1 VSAAPAG
8 GQAREGE
15 GRKRPSHPPSVP
27 TVDLR
32 VMLEPQQGATYDQ
45 QLAIAQAA
53 EVEGFDG
60 FFRSD
65 HLTRFDDEDPG
76 PGPTES
82 WITLAGIARETSRVR
97 LGTLVT
103 SMTFRL
109 PALLAITVAEVDA
122 MSDGR
127 VDLGLGTGWFDPEHH
142 AHGVPFPPLGR
153 RFEML
158 EEQLQIILGM
168 WTTPVGERFSFEGR
182 HYKLVDS
189 PALPKPVQKPH
200 PPIIIGGAGTKRTP
214 RLAARYADEFNVP
227 FHSVPDFTKAIDRV
241 KEACQGAG
249 RDPASI
255 VYSAAINVDIRANK
269 PAEVVEQLRAYK
281 DAGAQRI
288 YLQLLDV
295 ADVDQ
300 VHVIGTEVKPHL

>member
-1 VSAAPAG
+1 
-8 GQAREGE
+8 
-15 GRKRPSHPPSVP
+15 
-27 TVDLR
+27 
-32 VMLEPQQGATYDQ
+32 
-45 QLAIAQAA
+45 
-53 EVEGFDG
+53 
-60 FFRSD
+60 
-65 HLTRFDDEDPG
+65 
-76 PGPTES
+76 
-82 WITLAGIARETSRVR
+82 
-97 LGTLVT
+97 
-103 SMTFRL
+103 
-109 PALLAITVAEVDA
+109 
-122 MSDGR
+122 
-127 VDLGLGTGWFDPEHH
+127 
-142 AHGVPFPPLGR
+142 
-153 RFEML
+153 
-158 EEQLQIILGM
+158 M

-241 KEACQGAG
+241 KQACQSAG

-255 VYSAAINVDIRANK
+255 VYSAAVNVDIRANK
-269 PAEVVEQLRAYK
+269 PAEVVEQLREYK

-300 VHVIGTEVKPHL
+300 VHVIATEVKPHL